1 MVTRDVD
8 INMAIFFSALVC
20 AMSLQMAVNLANDL
34 FDSLSGMD
42 NEQRVGPVRVVQ
54 AGLISLLAIKLG
66 LALTCTVAML
76 SGLGSYYLQT
86 CTLSLLTF
94 GLATSAGLYSSAI
107 MLVNNIRDIAT
118 DQAVKNTPWRLF

>member
-1 MVTRDVD
+1 LVTRDVD